1 MRRSYLVSLEAQ
13 QDLDDIWDYTEERW
27 GETQAERYASELKA
41 SVEALASGKR
51 QGRPCD
57 QIRPG
62 LFKLACGSHVVF
74 YKQTRTAVTVVRILH
89 QRMDFARHL

>member
-13 QDLDDIWDYTEERW
+13 QDLDEIWDYTEEHW
-27 GETQAERYASELKA
+27 GEAQAERYTFDLKA

-62 LFKLACGSHVVF
+62 LFKLTCGSHLIF